1 MPQWPIENAKL
12 SELDLDMRNVRI
24 PAEGLDERAII
35 NYLMEEANLL
45 ELITS
50 ILRDGYIDNELPLV
64 VVEDGRDVV
73 LEGNRRIASLK
84 VIHNPAILGDAG
96 KKKVERLLSRFPGA
110 ELPTQ
115 LRVMIVP
122 SRDVSHPTL
131 ARLHTGLSKE
141 RWDRDRQAV
150 FYHAQLSAMT
160 VDQLRARYPS
170 EALQIVKFIRMGEMR
185 RIIRSLHFDAPDL
198 EDFVMSGKLKMSS
211 LEYAYAKPK
220 IQQALGFVF
229 SKDGLL
235 PISQVSEGQRR
246 ALVYLLERLK
256 DKTLD
261 TRSPELMTR
270 SPEHEELV
278 AELAR
283 LVAGET
289 IVEQGNGKSEA
300 GGEAPAEAEAQ
311 GAAQNGSG
319 SAGTRNPAP
328 GGSGTSSEAA
338 GGTQASSSSGGSTA
352 SPQQGSRGPNR
363 GDTLTRLNMEGFTY
377 SGSSDGL
384 RRRIE
389 ELKRLDVQ
397 SFPNATFDLLRTV
410 LECSIKVYFKVN
422 GRPLSGN
429 VVQLKQCIEALGREY
444 QTQGNRRMTSLISAL
459 DRRGPIQA
467 HQFSATQTA
476 LNASN
481 HEPDLFVT
489 GQNVHEAWD
498 LMKQILIDIIG

>member
-12 SELDLDMRNVRI
+12 SELDLDLHNVRI
-24 PAEGLDERAII
+24 PAEGLDEPAII
-35 NYLMEEANLL
+35 NYLMGEANLL
-45 ELITS
+45 ELITG

-64 VVEDGRDVV
+64 VVEDGRYVV
-73 LEGNRRIASLK
+73 LEGNRRVASLK

-96 KKKVERLLSRFPGA
+96 QKKVERLLSRFPGA
-110 ELPTQ
+110 ELPPQ

-122 SRDVSHPTL
+122 SREVSHPTL

-170 EALQIVKFIRMGEMR
+170 EADQIIKFIRMGEMR
-185 RIIRSLHFDAPDL
+185 RVIRRLRFDDRDL
-198 EDFVMSGKLKMSS
+198 EDFVVSGKLKMSS
-211 LEYAYAKPK
+211 LEYAYGKPK
-220 IQQALGFVF
+220 IQQALGLVF
-229 SKDGLL
+229 SKDGIL

-246 ALVYLLERLK
+246 ALMYLLERFK

-270 SPEHEELV
+270 NKEHEALV

-283 LVAGET
+283 LVAGDSAA
-289 IVEQGNGKSEA
+289 GA
-300 GGEAPAEAEAQ
+300 GG
-311 GAAQNGSG
+311 GSPSG
-319 SAGTRNPAP
+319 AGTETAVPAGGGAGQGSRNPASGSSGHGTP
-328 GGSGTSSEAA
+328 GGAQTSPP
-338 GGTQASSSSGGSTA
+338 GGGSTA
-352 SPQQGSRGPNR
+352 SPQPGSRGPNR

-397 SFPNATFDLLRTV
+397 AFPNAAFDLLRTV
-410 LECSIKVYFKVN
+410 LECSIKVYFRAK
-422 GRPLSGN
+422 GQPLSGSN
-429 VVQLKQCIEALGREY
+429 VQLKQCVDSLGREY
-444 QTQGNRRMTSLISAL
+444 QAQNNRRMTSIISAL
-459 DRRGPIQA
+459 DRRGPLQA
-467 HQFSATQTA
+467 HQYSATQTA

-489 GQNVHEAWD
+489 GQNVHEAWE
-498 LMKQILIDIIG
+498 LMKQILIDIVG